1 MHIQQMNPLLIRL
14 GRVGYAAKGLV
25 YMIVGFL
32 ATEAAFGIGGKTTDS
47 KGALRT
53 IGEAPFGRIALIII
67 MIGLFGYAG
76 WRLVSAAIDA
86 ERRGEQPSSIAL
98 RIGEAFRG
106 LVYGSLG
113 LWTLKYLLHK
123 QTSSGNNAPGF
134 VHKVMTFPGGRWIV
148 ILAGL
153 GFLVY
158 AVYQVYKALSGKFLK
173 RLDLSTVS
181 PAIKAFIKRFGTFG
195 TVARAVVFGMIGIL
209 IVRAA
214 WTYDPSKAGGIAQSL
229 NAIARQPKG
238 RVLYGVVALGLIAF
252 GLLQVATAR
261 YRIMRSG

>member
-1 MHIQQMNPLLIRL
+1 MNPLLIKL

-25 YMIVGFL
+25 YIVVGFL
-32 ATEAAFGIGGKTTDS
+32 ATEAAFGQGGKTTDS

-53 IGEAPFGRIALIII
+53 IGEAPFGRIALIIV
-67 MIGLFGYAG
+67 MIGLFGYAA
-76 WRLVSAAIDA
+76 WRLVSAATDA

-106 LVYGSLG
+106 LAYGSLAV
-113 LWTLKYLLHK
+113 WTLKYLLHK
-123 QTSSGNNAPGF
+123 QAPSGNNAPGF
-134 VHKVMTFPGGRWIV
+134 VHKVMTFPGGRAIV

-158 AVYQVYKALSGKFLK
+158 AIYQIYKAASGKFLK
-173 RLDLSTVS
+173 RLNLSSAS
-181 PAIKAFIKRFGTFG
+181 PATKTFVERFGRFG
-195 TVARAVVFGMIGIL
+195 IVARAVVFGMIGVL

-238 RVLYGVVALGLIAF
+238 QILYGIVALGLIAF
-252 GLLQVATAR
+252 GLLQIATAK
-261 YRIMRSG
+261 YRIMRSA